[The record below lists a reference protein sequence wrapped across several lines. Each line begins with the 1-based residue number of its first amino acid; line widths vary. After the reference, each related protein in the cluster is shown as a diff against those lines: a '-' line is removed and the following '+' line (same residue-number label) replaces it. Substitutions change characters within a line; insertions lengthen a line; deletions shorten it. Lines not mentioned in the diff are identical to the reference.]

1 MAQRLTIQPHNTIE
15 ELTYEI
21 KTTRDGRYRLR
32 VQTIL
37 LSLQKMRTVDIVKQ
51 LLIGRHSVSI
61 WIKLYNQ
68 HGLDGLKN
76 FSLGGRRE
84 GDVKWSN
91 EIFTALFEKLDSM
104 DEFYSV
110 PKMQS
115 WIEDTYGVTIP
126 QNTIH
131 NRLRAGGYTFKSS
144 RPNPYKGNPNLQA
157 SFKKT
162 V

>member
-1 MAQRLTIQPHNTIE
+1 
-15 ELTYEI
+15 
-21 KTTRDGRYRLR
+21 
-32 VQTIL
+32 
-37 LSLQKMRTVDIVKQ
+37 MRTVDIVKQ

-76 FSLGGRRE
+76 FSLGGRKE